1 MDYRAIL
8 QRKLLWAILLGLVA
22 ALVLWRC
29 TRSDEAAP
37 KYVTDAVASG
47 DVISRV
53 SASGS
58 LSAVV
63 TVEVGS
69 QVSGRIQALYADFNS
84 VVKKGQRIAKIDPAL
99 FEAAVAQAAANVTAA
114 RGNLARLEAQ
124 AEEAERLAR
133 RAAQLFETRIV
144 ARTTAMRRRP
154 RRSPRGRLSNRVVA
168 NWRSRRRRC
177 TNPRPTCA
185 TPISSPPP
193 TAS

>member
-1 MDYRAIL
+1 MDFPAIL
-8 QRKLLWAILLGLVA
+8 RRKLTWAIVLALLVA
-22 ALVLWRC
+22 LGLWRC
-29 TRSDEAAP
+29 SKGDEAAP
-37 KYVTDAVASG
+37 KYLTESVARG
-47 DVISRV
+47 DVVSRV

-124 AEEAERLAR
+124 ADEADRQAR
-133 RAAQLFETRIV
+133 RAAHCG
-144 ARTTAMRRRP
+144 RP
-154 RRSPRGRLSNRVVA
+154 WLYRA
-168 NWRSRRRRC
+168 
-177 TNPRPTCA
+177 
-185 TPISSPPP
+185 
-193 TAS
+193 